1 MVAHQA
7 RYVKLPQ
14 HFFWNR
20 SKHLIPVPEYSEFS
34 VKKMTKFSCLVSKQ
48 QSYTTSTAIVIMAI
62 KTYRARNAE
71 EIQHLR
77 DHLEKTNTKP
87 KRSHENPT
95 VQNCAL
101 LCTYFR
107 QAYWRGNPKTEE
119 KTGRYCFSP
128 DDIKALEQLY
138 YEYRHVSGITLL
150 KDKIDLDDES
160 QCFPA
165 LMCDY
170 NAYASFFSSS
180 LEEKPISSDDD
191 QSHEEVLSVE
201 EELRMNLEFSNGLVG
216 ALKAR
221 NAKLEARNEELK
233 TRYETSKVKCDFS
246 IMTYTRF
253 GANTVYLACMT
264 YLYVMA
270 CMYVSTHITY
280 E

>member
-1 MVAHQA
+1 
-7 RYVKLPQ
+7 
-14 HFFWNR
+14 
-20 SKHLIPVPEYSEFS
+20 
-34 VKKMTKFSCLVSKQ
+34 
-48 QSYTTSTAIVIMAI
+48 MAI

-77 DHLEKTNTKP
+77 EHLEKTNTKP

-138 YEYRHVSGITLL
+138 HEYRHVLGITLI

-170 NAYASFFSSS
+170 NAYASFLSSSLEEKMSSSLEEKMSSSLEEKMSSSLEEKMSSS

-191 QSHEEVLSVE
+191 QSHEDVLSVE

-264 YLYVMA
+264 YLYVMT

>member
-1 MVAHQA
+1 
-7 RYVKLPQ
+7 
-14 HFFWNR
+14 
-20 SKHLIPVPEYSEFS
+20 
-34 VKKMTKFSCLVSKQ
+34 MTKFSCPVSKQ
-48 QSYTTSTAIVIMAI
+48 QSYTTSTTIVIMAV

-150 KDKIDLDDES
+150 RDKIDLDDES

-170 NAYASFFSSS
+170 NAYASFLSSSLEEKMSSSLEEKMSSS

-233 TRYETSKVKCDFS
+233 TRYETSKVKSDFS